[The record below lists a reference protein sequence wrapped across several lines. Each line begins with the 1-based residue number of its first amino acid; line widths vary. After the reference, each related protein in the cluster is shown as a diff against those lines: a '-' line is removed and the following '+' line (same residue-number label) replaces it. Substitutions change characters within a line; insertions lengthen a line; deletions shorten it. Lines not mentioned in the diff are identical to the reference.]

1 MAVYPTNDLQ
11 LVEKLGSMLN
21 VDLDSVISLK
31 NTDGEIAVNLLQLL
45 IVDKKSW

>member
-21 VDLDSVISLK
+21 VDLDAVISLK
-31 NTDGEIAVNLLQLL
+31 NTDGEIAVNLSQFL
-45 IVDKKSW
+45 IVDRKSW